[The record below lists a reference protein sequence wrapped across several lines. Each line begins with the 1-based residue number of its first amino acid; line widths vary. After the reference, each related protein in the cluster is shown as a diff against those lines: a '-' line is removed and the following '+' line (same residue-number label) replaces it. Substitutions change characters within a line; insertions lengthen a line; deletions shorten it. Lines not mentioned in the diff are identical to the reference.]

1 MFEIVKESEAKAR
14 LAERVALSA
23 EKLRRL
29 QAKEEELRKRAKR
42 LTEGPGAEPN
52 EADLEKLK
60 QERDKL
66 RELLRQVNAE
76 LGSSLGTHSHG
87 PPRMEAMLSSLN
99 AHRVFFSIKDK
110 SDEVAEL
117 KRQRLDSL
125 AELTNSALGKRGRTK
140 SEAVRDISS
149 GSIGEFVQQLLD
161 KEFKVFEQDEA
172 QRSKGTA
179 STAAETKAHL
189 KPVDEEMQVD
199 ATNEARDKGMTKAK
213 AGALAS
219 SGQKEADQLE
229 QSLKLLKVVNFLYNH
244 QDLIGDKGM
253 RLTMKAG
260 ATALDAVPQT
270 SSPSKGTS
278 IKDEQPPATEFS
290 DLALHAGFAALSP
303 SDFHHHRLDS
313 YLQRSIKDPYN
324 LVQGAISDRMQ
335 QIFSNCPFLFPF
347 STKQLYFRLVSFIS
361 SIDVHRA
368 IYFLRQHLRQS
379 GGHKVLA
386 HEKDNIRKIAKQKV
400 LIHRDKLIPSA
411 FALIQKIDKRAF
423 LEFEFA
429 GEAGVG
435 LGPTLEFYDNIADEF
450 RAWSVT
456 TSEGRKYP
464 MWRECA
470 DNLLFPYPVCL
481 ASLPAETTKQIYE
494 VFRLCGTI
502 VAKAIVDDRQ
512 IDLPISPLFW
522 RLCLGGQLSIFD
534 MQRLDASVFG
544 TLAEFSIIAN
554 RAAEVEKHCETK
566 RLSEEVKRRQL
577 GSLTLSKGERV
588 EDYGLVFTLPCFD
601 DIELIH
607 GGR

>member
-1 MFEIVKESEAKAR
+1 MKQGAEALFDDELAEQAIQREKVFMEKLEGIKQALQEKGAVEHNEVSEQTQEILAQDLEELIKQQGEDIDFEFFYEGKRILAHQSMFEIVKESEAKAR
-14 LAERVALSA
+14 RAESIALSA
-23 EKLRRL
+23 EKRRRL
-29 QAKEEELRKRAKR
+29 QAKEDELRKRAKR
-42 LTEGPGAEPN
+42 LAEASGAEPN
-52 EADLEKLK
+52 QAELNKLK

-76 LGSSLGTHSHG
+76 LGSSLGSFSQG
-87 PPRMEAMLSSLN
+87 PPRMEAMLSGLN
-99 AHRVFFSIKDK
+99 AHRVYFSIKDK

-161 KEFKVFEQDEA
+161 KEFRVFEDEDA
-172 QRSKGTA
+172 QRSKGSKGA
-179 STAAETKAHL
+179 GAGL
-189 KPVDEEMQVD
+189 RVQLRPVDEEMQVD
-199 ATNEARDKGMTKAK
+199 ATNEAEEKGLSRAK
-213 AGALAS
+213 AGVIAS
-219 SGQKEADQLE
+219 SGQKEAEQLG

-244 QDLIGDKGM
+244 QDLISDKGM
-253 RLTMKAG
+253 RLIMKAS
-260 ATALDAVPQT
+260 ASAQEAAVA
-270 SSPSKGTS
+270 SSPSKAHAS
-278 IKDEQPPATEFS
+278 KAEQPAPELS
-290 DLALHAGFAALSP
+290 DLELHAGFAALTP

-335 QIFSNCPFLFPF
+335 EIFSNCPFLFPF

-379 GGHKVLA
+379 GAHKVQA
-386 HEKDNIRKIAKQKV
+386 HEKDNLRKIAKQKV
-400 LIHRDKLIPSA
+400 LIQRDKLIPSA

-456 TSEGRKYP
+456 TSDG
-464 MWRECA
+464 
-470 DNLLFPYPVCL
+470 
-481 ASLPAETTKQIYE
+481 
-494 VFRLCGTI
+494 
-502 VAKAIVDDRQ
+502 
-512 IDLPISPLFW
+512 
-522 RLCLGGQLSIFD
+522 
-534 MQRLDASVFG
+534 
-544 TLAEFSIIAN
+544 
-554 RAAEVEKHCETK
+554 
-566 RLSEEVKRRQL
+566 
-577 GSLTLSKGERV
+577 
-588 EDYGLVFTLPCFD
+588 
-601 DIELIH
+601 
-607 GGR
+607 